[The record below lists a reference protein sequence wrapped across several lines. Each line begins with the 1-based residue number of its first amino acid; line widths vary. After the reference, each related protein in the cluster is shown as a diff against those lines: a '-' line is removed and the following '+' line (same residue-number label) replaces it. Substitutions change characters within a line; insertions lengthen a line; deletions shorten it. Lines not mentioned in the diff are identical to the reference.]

1 MKLMTT
7 HGSATVRE
15 ETPHATETTIITIS
29 DAVRR
34 QAQSIVDDT
43 SIDPEWRAVIRH
55 YLETNDPWVAELLPR
70 AEAGETVIDTI
81 DFPQISEAD
90 NDESSVEKVK
100 ALSEIICQSGGE
112 ATAALF
118 VLMGTLQN
126 SPRPEMLANAARHYA
141 FTRCGELNIF
151 GMVDAQSAVV
161 EGELLSSNTVV
172 T

>member
-7 HGSATVRE
+7 HGSATLRE
-15 ETPHATETTIITIS
+15 DTPHATETTITIS

-34 QAQSIVDDT
+34 QAQSIIDDT

-55 YLETNDPWVAELLPR
+55 YLETDDPWGAELLPR

-81 DFPQISEAD
+81 DFPETAEAGD
-90 NDESSVEKVK
+90 DETSVEKVK

-126 SPRPEMLANAARHYA
+126 SSQPGMLANAAKHYA

-151 GMVDAQSAVV
+151 GMVDAQIAVV
-161 EGELLSSNTVV
+161 EGELLAYSEIVS
-172 T
+172 